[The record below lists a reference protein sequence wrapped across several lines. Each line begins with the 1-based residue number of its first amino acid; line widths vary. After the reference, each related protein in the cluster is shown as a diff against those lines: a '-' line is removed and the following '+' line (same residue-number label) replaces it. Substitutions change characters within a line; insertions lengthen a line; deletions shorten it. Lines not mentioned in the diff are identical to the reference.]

1 MEDKV
6 FAVCIFGDDADWAAF
21 IDFHG
26 ASSFVL
32 FLIYLFSLCRFG
44 V

>member
-1 MEDKV
+1 MEYKV
-6 FAVCIFGDDADWAAF
+6 FAVCIFVGDDAEWAAF

-32 FLIYLFSLCRFG
+32 FLIYIFFFS